1 MVESAG
7 EGALTVCC
15 VVDEFGGAS
24 KVSWVPQNVASS
36 IYATLLVKGLPPSE
50 LPPEAIVEI

>member
-1 MVESAG
+1 MLESAG
-7 EGALTVCC
+7 VGALTVLG
-15 VVDEFGGAS
+15 VPPKFGRAS